1 MAIVTVCSY
10 KGGVGKS
17 TSAVHLAAY
26 FASLGSTCLIDGDP
40 NRSATAWGARGGF
53 PFAVVDE
60 VAAAKAA
67 RSHEHLI
74 IDTAARPDME
84 TLKALIDSC
93 DQLVIPTTPDG
104 LSFDA
109 LMLTVAELRKLDSSR
124 FRVLVTMSPPKPA
137 RDGEIAR
144 EALAGMGVP
153 VFETTIR
160 SLKAFRVAGTSGVLV
175 NQVKDPRANLGWW
188 DYQSVGDELISLLG
202 IKHHEREAGI
212 GGRTQDDRDGKAR
225 VSTDDQTRA
234 ARDRSEDPG
243 DGAAALPRPG
253 DVQAQESARR
263 KEQPGGFQTMLFI
276 SPEDPPEASRP
287 SPGR

>member
-1 MAIVTVCSY
+1 
-10 KGGVGKS
+10 
-17 TSAVHLAAY
+17 
-26 FASLGSTCLIDGDP
+26 
-40 NRSATAWGARGGF
+40 
-53 PFAVVDE
+53 VVDE

-74 IDTAARPDME
+74 VDTAARPDID

-93 DQLVIPTTPDG
+93 DHLVIPTTPDG

-137 RDGEIAR
+137 RDGEIAQ

-153 VFETTIR
+153 VFGTTIR

-175 NQVKDPRANLGWW
+175 NQVKDLRANLGWW
-188 DYQSVGDELISLLG
+188 DYQAVGDELIGLLG
-202 IKHHEREAGI
+202 IEHHEREAGI

-225 VSTDDQTRA
+225 TETGSPAGT
-234 ARDRSEDPG
+234 ARDHGEGPNP
-243 DGAAALPRPG
+243 GAAALPCPG
-253 DVQAQESARR
+253 AVQAQEPARR
-263 KEQPGGFQTMLFI
+263 KEQPRGFQTMLFVP
-276 SPEDPPEASRP
+276 SEDPPQAGG
-287 SPGR
+287 PGLG